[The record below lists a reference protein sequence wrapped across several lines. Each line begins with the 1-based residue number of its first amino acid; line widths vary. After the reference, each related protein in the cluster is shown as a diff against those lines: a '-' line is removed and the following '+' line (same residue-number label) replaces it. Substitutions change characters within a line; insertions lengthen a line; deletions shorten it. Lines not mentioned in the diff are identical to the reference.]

1 MVLRRRSKREAGEC
15 LIYSTNLR
23 WDSPQVVFW
32 RAAVAGII
40 TSTWECDGMGED
52 QGCGEPEGAEFGEKP
67 ISDFSTSWPRVD
79 HPE

>member
-1 MVLRRRSKREAGEC
+1 M
-15 LIYSTNLR
+15 
-23 WDSPQVVFW
+23 
-32 RAAVAGII
+32 AGII

-67 ISDFSTSWPRVD
+67 ISDFSTPWPGVD